1 MIYIASIS
9 AKNPPPACFG
19 MPYLEKAASICVDFY
34 DLDLNNSKFSGCVKV
49 DVYIFYIL
57 VEEYE
62 LGCFNFPVHSFTRK
76 QMEMKQIWYNELHQ
90 TINALPQKNKIKNK
104 LQNMENAALK
114 TFSSVIGSHPQ
125 RPKLANLKK
134 AVLKLAAP

>member
-19 MPYLEKAASICVDFY
+19 VPYLEKAASICVDFH
-34 DLDLNNSKFSGCVKV
+34 DLDLNNSTFSGCVKV
-49 DVYIFYIL
+49 EARLYAIMI
-57 VEEYE
+57 EEYE
-62 LGCFNFPVHSFTRK
+62 LGCFNFPVHSLTQK
-76 QMEMKQIWYNELHQ
+76 QMKMKNMWYNELHQ
-90 TINALPQKNKIKNK
+90 AINALPQKNKIKNK
-104 LQNMENAALK
+104 LQNMENVALK